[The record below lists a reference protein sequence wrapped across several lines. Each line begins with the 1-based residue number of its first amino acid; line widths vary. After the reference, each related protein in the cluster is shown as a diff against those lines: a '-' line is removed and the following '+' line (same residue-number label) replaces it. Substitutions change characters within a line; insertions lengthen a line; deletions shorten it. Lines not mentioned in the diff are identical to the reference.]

1 MELHTTILRTDE
13 FGDEVEL
20 DVAIQVAATCIS
32 RGYRVTRTDP
42 GDGPEY
48 ECVFEGAEL
57 DVKPLPH
64 SDTLGVRQPNEKLTG
79 IAPLTEAELGTLRT
93 WFDANTDKVWQ
104 AANDNF
110 DDGPDPDEA
119 RDRAWD
125 ERGWRGLEA

>member
-1 MELHTTILRTDE
+1 MELYTTILRTDE

-32 RGYRVTRTDP
+32 RGYRATRTDP

-57 DVKPLPH
+57 DVKP
-64 SDTLGVRQPNEKLTG
+64 LTG

-125 ERGWRGLEA
+125 ERGWRGLEAS